1 MLRIV
6 NASDPPPPRLWAE
19 AAALPPAAPII
30 VMTHGYRFSPFA
42 GETCPHRHILSLTPN
57 PSRRALSWPRALG
70 FGTGDAGLGIAFGWE
85 ARGSLGGAYR
95 RAGAAGRDLA
105 ALIARLHRASGRPIA
120 VIGHSLGARVAL
132 CALEHLDPGAAGR
145 VILLTGAEFR
155 HRAEAAANSPGGQAA
170 EIINITS
177 RENDAFDFGFEL
189 ALGAALRPSLSRGL
203 PGRQNWLDL
212 QVDCDNTL
220 ATLAGHGFAVRG
232 QAARLCHWSP
242 YLREGLFDFYRTLL
256 RQPETLPLAALR
268 ATLPREQTPRWSRLL
283 RAPHPEARGLTP
295 ARA

>member
-42 GETCPHRHILSLTPN
+42 GETCPHRHILSLTPD

-70 FGTGDAGLGIAFGWE
+70 FGTGGAGLGIAFGWE
-85 ARGSLGGAYR
+85 ARGSLGAAYR
-95 RAGAAGRDLA
+95 RAEAAGRDLA
-105 ALIARLHRASGRPIA
+105 ALVARLHGASGRPIA

-132 CALEHLDPGAAGR
+132 CALERLDPGAAGR

-155 HRAEAAANSPGGQAA
+155 DRAEAAANSPGGQAA

-189 ALGAALRPSLSRGL
+189 ALSGGMRAALARGFGQG
-203 PGRQNWLDL
+203 PNRLDL
-212 QVDCDNTL
+212 QVDCDRTL
-220 ATLAGHGFAVRG
+220 AVLARHGFAVRG
-232 QAARLCHWSP
+232 QPARLCHWSP
-242 YLREGLFDFYRTLL
+242 YLREGLFDLYRALL
-256 RQPETLPLAALR
+256 RQPESLPLAALR
-268 ATLPREQTPRWSRLL
+268 AALPRDQTPRWSRLL
-283 RAPHPEARGLTP
+283 RAPRPEARGLTP
-295 ARA
+295 LRA